1 MDGAGVTVLTEE
13 QVMLK
18 DMASAWL
25 RERMPVAETRALYDG
40 SGGGRR
46 NGAVSWHEHHF
57 GEMAAMGWTG
67 IVIPQAHGGLD
78 FGYRSMGLLLEECGR
93 TLAATPL
100 HSAALVA
107 ASALALGGSAA
118 QQAKW
123 LPLIAD
129 GSLVATLAAD
139 EGPRHAPLAIVMKA
153 ARHGD
158 GWVLNGIKRPVADGM
173 VAGLFIVAARTSGA
187 SGDTGGITLFLVPA
201 DAAGLSLEAL
211 DQIDA
216 RRPCGL
222 AFDGVMLPADAVL
235 GTAENGLPLL
245 EQVLDC
251 ARAGLAA
258 ELLGLA
264 EQAFEATI
272 DYMKTR
278 VQFDRPIGSF
288 QALQHRV
295 ADMFGE
301 IQLTRAAVEDVLDA
315 IDAGSSQVPALASLA
330 KALAGDC
337 ATLVAKQMV
346 QLHGGIGMTHE
357 HDAGLYLKRALTAS
371 QYYGNPA
378 FHRDR
383 WGRLNGY

>member
-1 MDGAGVTVLTEE
+1 VAVLTDE

-25 RERMPVAETRALYDG
+25 RERMPVAEARALYDG
-40 SGGGRR
+40 TGGARR
-46 NGAVSWHEHHF
+46 NGAATWHDHHYA
-57 GEMAAMGWTG
+57 EMAAMGWTG
-67 IVIPQAHGGLD
+67 ILVPQAHGGLE
-78 FGYRSMGLLLEECGR
+78 FGYRSMGLVLEECGR

-100 HSAALVA
+100 HSSALVA
-107 ASALALGGSAA
+107 ASALVLGGSAV
-118 QQAKW
+118 QQARW
-123 LPLIAD
+123 LPAIAD

-139 EGPRHAPLAIVMKA
+139 EGPRHDPLAISLKA
-153 ARHGD
+153 ERQGD
-158 GWVLNGIKRPVADGM
+158 NWVLDGIKRPVADGM
-173 VAGLFIVAARTSGA
+173 FAGVFIVAARTSGA
-187 SGDTGGITLFLVPA
+187 AGDAAGITLFLVPA
-201 DAAGLSLEAL
+201 VSDGLACEAL

-216 RRPCGL
+216 RRPGSLTFVGL
-222 AFDGVMLPADAVL
+222 ELGPDALL
-235 GTAENGLPLL
+235 GTPGEGAALL
-245 EQVLDC
+245 DQVLDR

-258 ELLGLA
+258 ELLGIA
-264 EQAFEATI
+264 EQAFETTV

-301 IQLTRAAVEDVLDA
+301 IQLARAAVEDALDA
-315 IDAGSSQVPALASLA
+315 LDRASPQVPALASLA

-337 ATLVAKQMV
+337 ATMVAKQMV

-357 HDAGLYLKRALTAS
+357 HDAGLYLKRALAAS

>member
-1 MDGAGVTVLTEE
+1 MTVLTDE

-25 RERMPVAETRALYDG
+25 RERMPVTETRALYDA

-46 NGAVSWHEHHF
+46 NGAASWHEHHYA
-57 GEMAAMGWTG
+57 EMAAMGWCG
-67 IVIPQAHGGLD
+67 IVVPQAHGGLE
-78 FGYRSMGLLLEECGR
+78 FGYRSMGLVLEECGR
-93 TLAATPL
+93 TLAASPL
-100 HSAALVA
+100 HSSALVA

-123 LPLIAD
+123 LPAIGD
-129 GSLVATLAAD
+129 GSLIATLAAD
-139 EGPRHAPLAIVMKA
+139 EGPRHVPLAVA
-153 ARHGD
+153 TQATRQGSD
-158 GWVLNGIKRPVADGM
+158 WVLDGIKRPVADGM
-173 VAGLFIVAARTSGA
+173 VAGLFIVAARTAGT
-187 SGDTGGITLFLVPA
+187 SGDAAGITLFLVPA
-201 DAAGLSLEAL
+201 DSAGLTCEPL

-216 RRPCGL
+216 RRPCALTLRGVVVPD
-222 AFDGVMLPADAVL
+222 DGVL
-235 GTAENGLPLL
+235 GEPGDGAPLL
-245 EQVLDC
+245 DQVLDR

-264 EQAFEATI
+264 EQAFETTV

-288 QALQHRV
+288 QALQHRA
-295 ADMFGE
+295 ADLFGE
-301 IQLTRAAVEDVLDA
+301 IQLARAAVEDALDA
-315 IDAGSSQVPALASLA
+315 IDSASSQVPALASLA

-371 QYYGNPA
+371 QFYGNPA